1 MNTEMNWTNNLEHL
15 LNKPLETSNRPNY
28 GVMMLNH
35 CFDSPDLNYKL
46 NETIF
51 CNPRISKFAEL
62 WNAAKVRHLVDGG
75 SNYLFDLQMYL
86 NQNYASR
93 QLSLEDPQII
103 TGDFDSIRS
112 DVLEYYRT
120 KDNVIVQETP
130 DQNETDFTK
139 AIKCLTTD
147 ERLNVLENPID
158 SIIVFY
164 TSTGRLDH
172 VLSIFS
178 TLYKFNNDQ
187 HSTEKR
193 FPRIVLVDLATTI
206 SVLFSKGKNVI
217 RSQLTP
223 PGWCSIVP
231 LNGPV
236 MATTTGFRWNLNKQI
251 LEVGKLISTSQEF
264 DGESIDIEVEV
275 HSDIGLMF
283 TINYVI

>member
-1 MNTEMNWTNNLEHL
+1 MITL
-15 LNKPLETSNRPNY
+15 L
-28 GVMMLNH
+28 
-35 CFDSPDLNYKL
+35 
-46 NETIF
+46 
-51 CNPRISKFAEL
+51 RISKFAEL

-86 NQNYASR
+86 NQNYASQ

-158 SIIVFY
+158 SII
-164 TSTGRLDH
+164 
-172 VLSIFS
+172 
-178 TLYKFNNDQ
+178 
-187 HSTEKR
+187 
-193 FPRIVLVDLATTI
+193 
-206 SVLFSKGKNVI
+206 GKNVI

-275 HSDIGLMF
+275 HGDIGLMF